1 VTSELIDPL
10 YLAAC
15 TTGVGFAHWRVW
27 ACTVPAF
34 AANRHSRARTLLA
47 VAGWMLL
54 ALAAPAGLLMALVGI
69 EELAGTPLCPS
80 ASPSPPSA
88 SPRSSFSPASPRSRP
103 PRGALVAMSLNR

>member
-69 EELAGTPLCPS
+69 EELAGTPLVPERI
-80 ASPSPPSA
+80 ALA
-88 SPRSSFSPASPRSRP
+88 TFGLTALQLLAGLATFAAAAWRT
-103 PRGALVAMSLNR
+103 RGNVT